1 MPEKQTRL
9 TLAMESG
16 IPFVLK
22 AGKARYTCRL
32 QDRSSYQRAKA
43 QRASSSDS
51 INTEST
57 DGNSTSSH

>member
-22 AGKARYTCRL
+22 AGKA
-32 QDRSSYQRAKA
+32 SQRAKA

>member
-22 AGKARYTCRL
+22 AAR
-32 QDRSSYQRAKA
+32 QGP
-43 QRASSSDS
+43 
-51 INTEST
+51 E
-57 DGNSTSSH
+57 GVFF